1 MNSFCTT
8 FFSLVYVSSVRGL
21 MAWIVCFYQHWSE
34 WVSMFSPVDM
44 ASLPSWK
51 IWDRRDSQLA
61 TEEIAVRGEYMMKLE
76 QLQRLCSENTPTAPW
91 LPILLIHSGSQVKT
105 RQSQSYKF
113 QEFAKNSFFLI
124 LKQSLIWPTLWSCL
138 IRCVKM
144 KWIWRVLLKIDSG
157 HDFVHRWTDR
167 LTDRQTR

>member
-1 MNSFCTT
+1 
-8 FFSLVYVSSVRGL
+8 
-21 MAWIVCFYQHWSE
+21 
-34 WVSMFSPVDM
+34 MFSPVDM

-76 QLQRLCSENTPTAPW
+76 QLQRLRSENTPTAPW

-113 QEFAKNSFFLI
+113 QEFAKNSFFFNFETIFNMTHLMK
-124 LKQSLIWPTLWSCL
+124 LLD
-138 IRCVKM
+138 KM
-144 KWIWRVLLKIDSG
+144 CKNEMDLASIVE
-157 HDFVHRWTDR
+157 DR
-167 LTDRQTR
+167 